1 MLWALHCS
9 SCDQYLPCE
18 LAKHCQLCPEESEL
32 GTLLEMVVYKSLT
45 DVVGWPSAWSPAP
58 EPSFVGVT
66 LADPW
71 GLAFTSYSWCEA
83 MICEYRSKCWACQEE
98 TDLSI
103 PLSCK
108 LILRLLSF
116 SLYLL
121 KLLALSVS
129 RRKYFIRKI
138 SVLDAMWHPLVSNKA
153 QHKLKTEQIPPGN
166 KEMEAV
172 GYFFSFCRVCVLFQC
187 LDCYWFL

>member
-1 MLWALHCS
+1 MWLDDPMLGVLS
-9 SCDQYLPCE
+9 QN
-18 LAKHCQLCPEESEL
+18 
-32 GTLLEMVVYKSLT
+32 LLL
-45 DVVGWPSAWSPAP
+45 W
-58 EPSFVGVT
+58 GVT

-98 TDLSI
+98 IDLSI

-166 KEMEAV
+166 KEMEPV